1 MKKLKD
7 ILYDYND
14 ILIALAIMVIAA
26 LLIMWRISAIVDYP
40 REFISDNTEVSE
52 PAGEN
57 GENEES
63 GESGDPAGDPSEPAG
78 EEGEGDEPADDPAD
92 EPADEPTDEPAE
104 ESSSLWEGGVLTR
117 DVQVSVSG
125 GSSATDA
132 IQRLIDAG
140 LFKDYAEYQAIC
152 DELGLNHQM
161 VGAGIFVFDKGST
174 KTDVARV
181 INWSRA

>member
-26 LLIMWRISAIVDYP
+26 LLIMWRISAIVEYP

-57 GENEES
+57 GE
-63 GESGDPAGDPSEPAG
+63 SGDPADEPAGDPSEPAG

-92 EPADEPTDEPAE
+92 EPADEPAE
-104 ESSSLWEGGVLTR
+104 ESSSLWEGGMLTR

>member
-52 PAGEN
+52 PAGE
-57 GENEES
+57 
-63 GESGDPAGDPSEPAG
+63 SGDPADDPSGDPSEPAG
-78 EEGEGDEPADDPAD
+78 EEGEGDEPADEPANEPAD
-92 EPADEPTDEPAE
+92 EPADEPAE
-104 ESSSLWEGGVLTR
+104 ESSSLWEGGMLTR

>member
-26 LLIMWRISAIVDYP
+26 LLIMWRISAIVEYP

-57 GENEES
+57 GES
-63 GESGDPAGDPSEPAG
+63 GESGENGESGNPAG

-92 EPADEPTDEPAE
+92 EPADEPAE
-104 ESSSLWEGGVLTR
+104 ESSSLWEGGVLTC

>member
-26 LLIMWRISAIVDYP
+26 LLIMWRISAIVEYP

-57 GENEES
+57 GES
-63 GESGDPAGDPSEPAG
+63 GESGENGESGNPAG

-92 EPADEPTDEPAE
+92 EPADEPAE